1 MAKLDAVVV
10 GSGPNGLA
18 AAIILAEA
26 GLSVEVIE
34 GADTPGGGC
43 RTDTDTHPGFRHDVC
58 SAVHPLLLAS
68 PFFTRPAFDD
78 LRHRLCH
85 PEFPF
90 AHPLPD
96 GRAAVVH
103 RSLGRTA
110 DALGAGGA
118 SYKRLMAPLVRRADP
133 IVEEV
138 LGPLRSFPAH
148 PGALARFGLPGLLSV
163 ERLVGRWEGDAAPAL
178 LAGVAAHSMAPLNT
192 SLTAAFGL
200 LLATTA
206 HAVGWPVVAG
216 GSSAITDAMV
226 GELERLG
233 GRVTTGQWVA
243 DLGELPPSAAV
254 VLDTAPT
261 GLLRLAGSRLPD
273 RYRRSLRRFHYGPGV
288 CKVDWVL
295 SGPVPWRSEE
305 CRHAGTLH
313 VGGTLAE
320 VATSEAE
327 ANAGRHPE
335 HPFCIVVQP
344 GVADPTRAPDGA
356 HTLWGYCH
364 VPGGSTVDMT
374 TAIEAQIERFAPG
387 FADLVVARSVRTAA
401 EEERVNPNYVGGDI
415 GGGAATFG
423 QTLFRPTIQWN
434 PYRTALDTVYLC
446 SASTPPGGGVHGMG
460 GYYAARSVLHD
471 HFGGPNP
478 FGRHEHRPGR

>member
-1 MAKLDAVVV
+1 
-10 GSGPNGLA
+10 
-18 AAIILAEA
+18 
-26 GLSVEVIE
+26 
-34 GADTPGGGC
+34 
-43 RTDTDTHPGFRHDVC
+43 
-58 SAVHPLLLAS
+58 
-68 PFFTRPAFDD
+68 
-78 LRHRLCH
+78 
-85 PEFPF
+85 
-90 AHPLPD
+90 
-96 GRAAVVH
+96 
-103 RSLGRTA
+103 
-110 DALGAGGA
+110 
-118 SYKRLMAPLVRRADP
+118 
-133 IVEEV
+133 
-138 LGPLRSFPAH
+138 
-148 PGALARFGLPGLLSV
+148 
-163 ERLVGRWEGDAAPAL
+163 
-178 LAGVAAHSMAPLNT
+178 
-192 SLTAAFGL
+192 
-200 LLATTA
+200 
-206 HAVGWPVVAG
+206 
-216 GSSAITDAMV
+216 
-226 GELERLG
+226 
-233 GRVTTGQWVA
+233 
-243 DLGELPPSAAV
+243 
-254 VLDTAPT
+254 
-261 GLLRLAGSRLPD
+261 
-273 RYRRSLRRFHYGPGV
+273 V

-415 GGGAATFG
+415 GGGAATLG